1 MNVGGM
7 MLLLAACAAAAPK
20 AGPFAPCPAS
30 PNCVSSLATDPE
42 HQIAPLALGDLDKL
56 QALVLSMPRAALV
69 ERGADYLHVTFTSKL
84 MRYVDD
90 VEFRIA
96 GDHIDVRSASRVGY
110 GDMGVSRARVEELRA
125 AWTP

>member
-1 MNVGGM
+1 
-7 MLLLAACAAAAPK
+7 MLLLFVACAAAAPT
-20 AGPFAPCPAS
+20 AGPFAPCPPS

-42 HQIAPLALGDLDKL
+42 HQVAPLPLGDLDKL
-56 QALVLSMPRAALV
+56 EALVLSMPRTALV
-69 ERGADYLHVTFTSKL
+69 ERGADYLHVTFTTKL

-110 GDMGVSRARVEELRA
+110 GDMGVNRARVEEIRA
-125 AWTP
+125 AWAP